1 MSKNSKDI
9 VLVSALRTSIGKF
22 DGNHKKLQAH
32 ELGSIVI
39 KGILDKSNTDVQEID
54 EVILGQV
61 LPSLSGQNPARQALI
76 KSGIPKEKTAFN
88 INQVCGS
95 GLRAIVLGYQ
105 SICMGSSKFVIAGGQ
120 ESMSNSNEKEM
131 LTNGLIDAFNN
142 YHMGVTAENVAEK
155 FSISREEQDRFAL
168 NSQLKAENSIKNK
181 KFLNEIIDDNQD
193 EHPRF
198 NLNIENLKKLKPA
211 LKTGGTVTAGNSS
224 GINDG
229 AAGVLLTS
237 RKLAEKKNLE
247 IEAKIVSWAT
257 CGVDPTLMGL
267 GPIPSSLKALDIA
280 GWNINDV
287 DLIECNEA
295 FAAQTLAVV
304 KELKIPEEKL
314 NVNGGAI
321 AIGHPIGASGARLI
335 VTLVHEMIK
344 RDNKKGLVTLCIG
357 GGMGISMCIE
367 SL

>member
-9 VLVSALRTSIGKF
+9 VLTSALRTSVGKLG
-22 DGNHKKLQAH
+22 GNHNKLQAH

-39 KGILDKSNTDVQEID
+39 KGILDKTKFNVGEID

-61 LPSLSGQNPARQALI
+61 LPSLAGQNPARQALI

-95 GLRAIVLGYQ
+95 GLRAIVLGSQ
-105 SICMGSSKFVIAGGQ
+105 SISMGSSKFVIAGGQ

-131 LTNGLIDAFNN
+131 LKNGLIDAFNN

-155 FSISREEQDRFAL
+155 FNISREEQDRFAL
-168 NSQLKAENSIKNK
+168 DSQIKTESSIRNK
-181 KFLNEIIDDNQD
+181 KFLNEIIDSNQD

-211 LKTGGTVTAGNSS
+211 FKEGGTVTAGNSS

-229 AAGVLLTS
+229 AAGVLLTT
-237 RKLAEKKNLE
+237 RDLAEKKNLD
-247 IEAKIVSWAT
+247 IQAKIVSWAT

-267 GPIPSSLKALDIA
+267 GPIPSSKKAIEIA
-280 GWNINDV
+280 GWSIDDS

-304 KELKIPEEKL
+304 KELKIPKEKL

-335 VTLVHEMIK
+335 VTLIHEMIK

-357 GGMGISMCIE
+357 GGMGISMCIARD
-367 SL
+367 

>member
-9 VLVSALRTSIGKF
+9 VLTSALRTSVGKF
-22 DGNHKKLQAH
+22 GGIHKKLQAH

-39 KGILDKSNTDVQEID
+39 KGILKKTNVDPLEID

-61 LPSLSGQNPARQALI
+61 LPSLGGQNPARQALI

-105 SICMGSSKFVIAGGQ
+105 SIGMGSSKLVITGGQ
-120 ESMSNSNEKEM
+120 ESMSNSDEKEM

-155 FSISREEQDRFAL
+155 FNISRDEQDHFAL
-168 NSQLKAENSIKNK
+168 DSQSKTESSIKSK
-181 KFLNEIIDDNQD
+181 KFLNEIIDNNQD

-211 LKTGGTVTAGNSS
+211 FKKDGTVTAGNSS

-229 AAGVLLTS
+229 AAGVLLTT
-237 RKLAEKKNLE
+237 RDLAEKKNLD
-247 IEAKIVSWAT
+247 IQAKIVSWAT
-257 CGVDPTLMGL
+257 SGVDPTLMGL
-267 GPIPSSLKALDIA
+267 GPIPSSTKALEIA
-280 GWNINDV
+280 GWSINDL

-304 KELKIPEEKL
+304 KELKVPKEKL

-335 VTLVHEMIK
+335 VTLIHEMIK

-357 GGMGISMCIE
+357 GGMGISMCIARD
-367 SL
+367 

>member
-9 VLVSALRTSIGKF
+9 VLISTLRTSVGKF
-22 DGNHKKLQAH
+22 GGNHKKLQAD
-32 ELGSIVI
+32 ELGSMVI
-39 KGILDKSNTDVQEID
+39 KGILNKTEMDVREVD

-61 LPSLSGQNPARQALI
+61 LSSLGGQNPARQALI

-105 SICMGSSKFVIAGGQ
+105 SIGMGSSKFVIAGGQ

-142 YHMGVTAENVAEK
+142 YHMGITAENVAEK
-155 FSISREEQDRFAL
+155 FNISREEQDQFAL
-168 NSQLKAENSIKNK
+168 ESQFKTESSIKNK
-181 KFLNEIIDDNQD
+181 KFLNEIIDNNQD

-211 LKTGGTVTAGNSS
+211 FKKDGTVTAGNSS

-229 AAGVLLTS
+229 AAGVLLTT
-237 RKLAEKKNLE
+237 RDLAEKKNLD
-247 IEAKIVSWAT
+247 IQAKIVSWAT

-267 GPIPSSLKALDIA
+267 GPIPSSIKALELA

-295 FAAQTLAVV
+295 FAAQTLAVI
-304 KELKIPEEKL
+304 KELKIPKKKL

-321 AIGHPIGASGARLI
+321 AIGHPIGASGARLV

-367 SL
+367 RA